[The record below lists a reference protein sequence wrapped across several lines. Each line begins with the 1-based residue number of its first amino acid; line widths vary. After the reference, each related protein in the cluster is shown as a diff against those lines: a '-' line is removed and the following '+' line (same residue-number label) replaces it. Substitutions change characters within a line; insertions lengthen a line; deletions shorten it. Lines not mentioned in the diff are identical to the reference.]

1 MRSLLRCSAAAFAYA
16 LQRLDLLSDS
26 RRCHVGCLSRDR
38 ETQMRRH
45 RFKHTHC
52 AERQPVISGSHVKFS
67 LTTCELL
74 DLLGERPR
82 CIVGSVAST
91 LTAGIAIMN
100 ELKGFANRLPKILRD
115 IRFAFAALAA
125 GSRVVSMA
133 DNREVIADLA
143 ASAASIYGRMNG

>member
-1 MRSLLRCSAAAFAYA
+1 M
-16 LQRLDLLSDS
+16 
-26 RRCHVGCLSRDR
+26 
-38 ETQMRRH
+38 
-45 RFKHTHC
+45 
-52 AERQPVISGSHVKFS
+52 
-67 LTTCELL
+67 
-74 DLLGERPR
+74 
-82 CIVGSVAST
+82 GSVAST

-143 ASAASIYGRMNG
+143 ARAASIYGRIPHQVNG

>member
-1 MRSLLRCSAAAFAYA
+1 MRSSLRCSIT
-16 LQRLDLLSDS
+16 L
-26 RRCHVGCLSRDR
+26 GCLSCDR

-45 RFKHTHC
+45 CFKHTQC
-52 AERQPVISGSHVKFS
+52 TERQPVISGGHVKFS

-74 DLLGERPR
+74 ALLGERPR
-82 CIVGSVAST
+82 CTVGSVAST

-100 ELKGFANRLPKILRD
+100 ELKGFANRLPQILRD

-143 ASAASIYGRMNG
+143 ASAASIYGGIPHQAKC

>member
-1 MRSLLRCSAAAFAYA
+1 MRRNSGACAYA
-16 LQRLDLLSDS
+16 SSVLICWLTVAGVTL
-26 RRCHVGCLSRDR
+26 GCFSRDR

-45 RFKHTHC
+45 RSKHTHC
-52 AERQPVISGSHVKFS
+52 AQRQPVISGSHVKFS

-82 CIVGSVAST
+82 CIVDSVAST

-143 ASAASIYGRMNG
+143 ASAESIYGRIPHQVNG

>member
-1 MRSLLRCSAAAFAYA
+1 VPQGRAGDPAAVDEG
-16 LQRLDLLSDS
+16 RP
-26 RRCHVGCLSRDR
+26 RPIKP
-38 ETQMRRH
+38 TQG
-45 RFKHTHC
+45 
-52 AERQPVISGSHVKFS
+52 AERQPVIGGIHVKFS

-74 DLLGERPR
+74 YLLGERPR

-91 LTAGIAIMN
+91 IKAGIAIMN
-100 ELKGFANRLPKILRD
+100 ELSGFAIRLQRILRD

-143 ASAASIYGRMNG
+143 ASAASIYGRIPHQVNG